1 MQILITQFV
10 VNGDSKSFESV
21 EEDGAFDVSPVGVG
35 AILICSQNIDLR
47 LMMIHILQPQ
57 GLQA

>member
-10 VNGDSKSFESV
+10 LNGDSKSFESV

-47 LMMIHILQPQ
+47 LM
-57 GLQA
+57 